1 MCDCRCRRR
10 TRGTSVKRRFVL
22 VPGSIGRD
30 GVVLRFP
37 NVGVG
42 VACLEQVPLGE
53 VDAENEDLEDC

>member
-1 MCDCRCRRR
+1 M
-10 TRGTSVKRRFVL
+10 L